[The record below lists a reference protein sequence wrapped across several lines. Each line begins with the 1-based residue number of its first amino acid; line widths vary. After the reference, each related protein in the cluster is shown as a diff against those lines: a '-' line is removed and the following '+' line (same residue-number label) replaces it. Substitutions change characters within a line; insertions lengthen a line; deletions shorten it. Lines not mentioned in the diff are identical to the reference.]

1 MRKTILVFML
11 VMVAGLATNAA
22 VRAQGRNFI
31 NVEGANLRAKTDA
44 AIKQARSSSQ
54 QSRFWTAYS
63 FDVRPGVAVDMH
75 SSLSH
80 FSGNIEDF
88 SGISI
93 LMGRS
98 NGLAVETRNLAV
110 FTLYEP
116 DGNTISRLEIY
127 NLDRPREYSGYPVYY
142 LGRAGNEESLNSLSA
157 LIDSTQSDKLAERA
171 TMAVGLHDDFRVAG
185 ILKAILRKST
195 SAQVRNSSIFWLGQV
210 GGEQTFL
217 ADLVRNERESMEI
230 RKQAVFAIGV
240 GKDATSLTTLKSLY
254 SSISIK
260 ELKRKIV
267 FAVSINEN
275 EAEAVD
281 FLIRVAGSEE
291 DAESKKQALFW
302 LGQKAGERS
311 LKALGDAATSS
322 ESETEVQKSA
332 VHAISRRPKEEAVP
346 MLIKIAKTHPKS
358 EVRKQ
363 AFMMLARSGDERAL
377 ELFKE
382 ILSK

>member
-1 MRKTILVFML
+1 MRRTISVFIL
-11 VMVAGLATNAA
+11 ALAAGLALGAA
-22 VRAQGRNFI
+22 AHAQSRNFI
-31 NVEGANLRAKTDA
+31 NVDGPNLKAKTEA
-44 AIKQARSSSQ
+44 AIRQARSSSQ
-54 QSRFWTAYS
+54 QARFWTAYS

-88 SGISI
+88 SGVSI

-98 NGLAVETRNLAV
+98 NGLAVETRNLGIFA
-110 FTLYEP
+110 LHEP
-116 DGNTISRLEIY
+116 DGTVSRLEVY

-142 LGRAGNEESLNSLSA
+142 LGRAGNEESLNHLSA
-157 LIDSTQSDKLAERA
+157 LIDSTRVDRVAERA

-185 ILKAILRKST
+185 MLKTLMRKST
-195 SAQVRNSSIFWLGQV
+195 NAHVRDSSVFWLGHA
-210 GGEQTFL
+210 GGEQAFL
-217 ADLVRNERESMEI
+217 ADIVRNEREGMAL

-240 GKDATSLTTLKSLY
+240 SKDATSLATLKGLY
-254 SSISIK
+254 DSIPVR

-267 FAVSINEN
+267 FAISINEN
-275 EAEAVD
+275 EGEAVD

-291 DAESKKQALFW
+291 DAESKKQALFS

-311 LKALGDAATSS
+311 LKALGDAAASPDA
-322 ESETEVQKSA
+322 ETEIQKSA

-346 MLIKIAKTHPKS
+346 MLIKIARTHAKS

-363 AFMMLARSGDERAL
+363 ALMLLARSGDERAL
-377 ELFKE
+377 DLFKE
-382 ILSK
+382 LLSK